1 MSTRPWATWRKSSV
15 SSLSRLA
22 RVSDVRVVMTLRADG
37 DAELL
42 EAQRAFH
49 LAAGVDAIVDPGD
62 IVATETDW
70 VLPAAPGEFWW
81 PRGGSL
87 REVLS
92 AIPGEYDVVQALVRP
107 FVASETAAGGDLEQ
121 RLTHRLSAQAM
132 LDNPA
137 GSPRPARRLAHR
149 AGVDVSAYEGEI
161 PKAALRPL
169 RGWYPIEVLA
179 TGGQTLPQS
188 DIDEGLANGTIQ
200 LDTRLRD
207 ALRATGDGREIEF
220 PRPTVAENAW
230 FAVDAA
236 VLGEADAFGI
246 RDDIDALERRLAEL
260 EENLGVRIERKL
272 RSLVRRG
279 SRAT

>member
-1 MSTRPWATWRKSSV
+1 
-15 SSLSRLA
+15 
-22 RVSDVRVVMTLRADG
+22 MTLRAGG
-37 DAELL
+37 DAAVS

-49 LAAGVDAIVDPGD
+49 LAAGVDEIAEPGAAAASGDWIV
-62 IVATETDW
+62 
-70 VLPAAPGEFWW
+70 PAEPGEFWW

-87 REVLS
+87 SEVLA
-92 AIPGEYDVVQALVRP
+92 AIPAEYDVVQALVRP
-107 FVASETAAGGDLEQ
+107 FVASETAADFEQ
-121 RLTHRLSAQAM
+121 RLTYRLSAQAL
-132 LDNPA
+132 LDDPA
-137 GSPRPARRLAHR
+137 GSPRPTRRLAHR
-149 AGVDVSAYEGEI
+149 AGVDVSGYDGEI

-169 RGWYPIEVLA
+169 RGWYPIEVLSA
-179 TGGQTLPQS
+179 AGADVLPQGA
-188 DIDEGLANGTIQ
+188 IDEGIANGTIHE
-200 LDTRLRD
+200 DTRLRD
-207 ALRATGDGREIEF
+207 ALQAVRDGRELEF

-246 RDDIDALERRLAEL
+246 RDDIDLLEQRLAVL

>member
-1 MSTRPWATWRKSSV
+1 
-15 SSLSRLA
+15 
-22 RVSDVRVVMTLRADG
+22 MTLRAGG
-37 DAELL
+37 DAAMS

-49 LAAGVDAIVDPGD
+49 LAAGVDEIVDSGG
-62 IVATETDW
+62 ATATSADW
-70 VLPAAPGEFWW
+70 ILPAEPGEFWW

-87 REVLS
+87 REVLA
-92 AIPGEYDVVQALVRP
+92 AIPAEYDVVQALVRP
-107 FVASETAAGGDLEQ
+107 FVTAEPDGDLEQ
-121 RLTHRLSAQAM
+121 QLTYRLSAQAL
-132 LDNPA
+132 LDDPA

-149 AGVDVSAYEGEI
+149 AGADVSGYDGEI

-169 RGWYPIEVLA
+169 RGWYPIEILSA
-179 TGGQTLPQS
+179 AGGEALTQS
-188 DIDEGLANGTIQ
+188 ALGEGVANGTIHE
-200 LDTRLRD
+200 DTRVPD
-207 ALRATGDGREIEF
+207 ALQAVGDGRQLEF

-246 RDDIDALERRLAEL
+246 RNDIDLLEQRLAVL